1 MRSRRARERLIIR
14 LAAFRMDREVAEWVR
29 ERRRL
34 AVRRKAS
41 RAGLFGEVGVGVGFL
56 EVDCLEVVGEWEG
69 VSLSG
74 LLSLALTT

>member
-1 MRSRRARERLIIR
+1 ME
-14 LAAFRMDREVAEWVR
+14 EWVR

-34 AVRRKAS
+34 AVRRKAL
-41 RAGLFGEVGVGVGFL
+41 RAGLFGGVGFLEVGFL

-69 VSLSG
+69 VLLSG